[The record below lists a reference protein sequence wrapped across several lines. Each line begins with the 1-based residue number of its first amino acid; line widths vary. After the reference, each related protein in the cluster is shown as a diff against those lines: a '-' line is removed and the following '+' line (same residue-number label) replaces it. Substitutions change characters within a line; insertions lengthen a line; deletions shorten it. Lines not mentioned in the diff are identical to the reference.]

1 MLDLRRADPE
11 EEYEEMELSD
21 NEKDAMAVNCGL
33 CWSRPQ
39 ELCRVMIKDRAT
51 GKLKVTARTRRH
63 PHPER
68 IGRAWR
74 RGMLGGA
81 GRALLEQN
89 RKIDG

>member
-1 MLDLRRADPE
+1 
-11 EEYEEMELSD
+11 MELTGD
-21 NEKDAMAVNCGL
+21 EKDAMAVNCGL

-39 ELCRVMIKDRAT
+39 ELCRVMIKDKAA
-51 GKLKVTARTRRH
+51 GKLKVTKRTRRH

-68 IGRAWR
+68 IGRAER